1 VFLLLA
7 GGYRAALPGIFT
19 RYHVLYYFLGK
30 EKHFLRIAIVGAQG
44 MLGSDLIA
52 HIPSGHQVIGTDIDD
67 FDITNQEET
76 LQALLQIK
84 PAWVIN
90 VAAYTQVDRC
100 EEDSEQA
107 FQVNAAG
114 VKNLALACKEIRAKL
129 FHVST
134 DYVFDGK
141 TKKPYREE
149 DALNPL
155 SVYGQSKCEGE
166 SAVRKIL
173 NDFIIIRTGG
183 LYGKGGN
190 NFVNTIIKIA
200 QERDEL
206 TVVNDQWV
214 SPTYTVDLSKAIGT
228 LVKLSPNGI
237 FHVVNSGYCSWYQ
250 FACIIVE
257 HIGSTSRV
265 IPISSE
271 HYNRVGRSIR

>member
-155 SVYGQSKCEGE
+155 PFLFMDNPSVKENLLFE
-166 SAVRKIL
+166 K
-173 NDFIIIRTGG
+173 F
-183 LYGKGGN
+183 
-190 NFVNTIIKIA
+190 
-200 QERDEL
+200 
-206 TVVNDQWV
+206 
-214 SPTYTVDLSKAIGT
+214 
-228 LVKLSPNGI
+228 
-237 FHVVNSGYCSWYQ
+237 
-250 FACIIVE
+250 
-257 HIGSTSRV
+257 
-265 IPISSE
+265 
-271 HYNRVGRSIR
+271 